1 MPLVV
6 IVPPIELVPVTSTIE
21 NPLLFVIELPLSIDK
36 VFVVNFWFTKSKGL
50 LTKVNELKLKSLVVF
65 SVTLKVSKLDNFK
78 SVSKVTVPFE
88 AVKLRLFAVEY
99 LTTTIPDP
107 PSPPWLVAL

>member
-1 MPLVV
+1 M
-6 IVPPIELVPVTSTIE
+6 
-21 NPLLFVIELPLSIDK
+21 
-36 VFVVNFWFTKSKGL
+36 
-50 LTKVNELKLKSLVVF
+50 VF

>member
-1 MPLVV
+1 M
-6 IVPPIELVPVTSTIE
+6 
-21 NPLLFVIELPLSIDK
+21 
-36 VFVVNFWFTKSKGL
+36 
-50 LTKVNELKLKSLVVF
+50 VF

-88 AVKLRLFAVEY
+88 AVILRLFAVEY

-107 PSPPWLVAL
+107 PSPPLLVAL